1 MRNKL
6 RFIKGIV
13 HQNEHS
19 IIIYSLSYIVKSVWL
34 TFFLMW
40 IQRRYFEN
48 SCFFFFPLSIQ
59 CFGPT
64 DFHCKDKN
72 STIFKI
78 SSLLFHRLKKVPLI
92 QVCNDETVIKWC
104 LNFHFLVNYTFK
116 AETDVKMFLHE
127 RQVKSSCTS
136 YFCAHA
142 LVCQC
147 TLTWFSNDFQWC
159 KCSKSVSE
167 WVSKWMDEMSN
178 HIYMI
183 Y

>member
-1 MRNKL
+1 MRNKF

-19 IIIYSLSYIVKSVWL
+19 IIIYLLSYIVKSVWL
-34 TFFLMW
+34 TFLFMW

-48 SCFFFFPLSIQ
+48 SLFCFFIVHTT
-59 CFGPT
+59 T
-64 DFHCKDKN
+64 DSHCKDKN
-72 STIFKI
+72 SAFFKI
-78 SSLLFHRLKKVPLI
+78 SSLLFHRLKKVLLI
-92 QVCNDETVIKWC
+92 QVCNDERVIKLC

-127 RQVKSSCTS
+127 LQVKSSCTS
-136 YFCAHA
+136 NFCAHA

-159 KCSKSVSE
+159 KCNKSVSE
-167 WVSKWMDEMSN
+167 WVSE
-178 HIYMI
+178 
-183 Y
+183 